1 MDDGK
6 DGEITN
12 GEVEDDV
19 NDDIILIDMPIEND
33 KAKGKGG
40 DANEEIF
47 FEVSSCQIAGLALY
61 VS

>member
-47 FEVSSCQIAGLALY
+47 LEASLF
-61 VS
+61 